1 MQRNFFPFFVFC
13 FLGNQTEQIDIVLDT
28 SLTLKNVKLIEKNGL
43 GHGEAGWWKEQ
54 LENAN
59 ADQNGSLSFDEF
71 KE

>member
-1 MQRNFFPFFVFC
+1 M
-13 FLGNQTEQIDIVLDT
+13 EQIDIVLDT

-54 LENAN
+54 LENAD
-59 ADQNGSLSFDEF
+59 ADQNGYLSFDEF